1 MYDAVE
7 IDFVIRQKHL
17 SDAGYNVLIGL
28 CRMGKGMVHRI
39 QGGGHELT
47 AFDVVREATTEFA
60 AAGVRVADSI
70 ADVCKGNE
78 VVLTMLVE
86 DSAVIDVVLRRRHA

>member
-1 MYDAVE
+1 MTV
-7 IDFVIRQKHL
+7 
-17 SDAGYNVLIGL
+17 
-28 CRMGKGMVHRI
+28 
-39 QGGGHELT
+39 
-47 AFDVVREATTEFA
+47 FDVVREATTEFA

-86 DSAVIDVVLRRRHA
+86 NTAVIDVVLPAAACVIFSPAAPFISR